1 MANVAATIAQLNSAR
16 DIVLR
21 DPAIYP
27 QVIPGVVPIVGAA
40 ALLDLRRWGADF
52 LAETFASPV
61 LNAEEKQKLCI
72 GVLDT
77 LAGYLTR
84 KEKLGEEEDPTVVKS
99 AVQCA
104 ASVYPLVFRHTI
116 STPTDTETWAKMA
129 RIKSSILKRM
139 DISTPGVRI
148 CCVKFVARVVQVQT
162 PGVIADPRRQEQNE
176 ISLALVPRDH
186 PVLPP
191 SNLEAE
197 GSGLLDRLLGVLQD
211 NDTDALVVTATL
223 SALSVLVQRR
233 ATISAK
239 ILGTVLNFNPLILAE
254 RQLNGRDK
262 VAVNSMTRTTMAFL
276 VNVLKRNPSHAAAGR
291 IQQTVERLR
300 HSLHAI
306 FSEKL
311 GKRSAVDEPTDGLD
325 DAKRRRID
333 EQVTNGTAQALQATQ
348 YPPLPP
354 GPVTVKELFTLTQ
367 DHATT
372 GFHAQILPQNIVCQL
387 VPAILASIDQTKL
400 DGAINAVRKRFLDL
414 SQQPPAS
421 AIDAAREVIAGDED
435 DDYDPS
441 ATFGEYEQVVNRLD
455 QLPDETVDEIAMGP
469 FKLPA
474 PPPMSEQ
481 ERQEYS
487 KTALTRVFSTLTE
500 LDQEARAKGGRR
512 PDVTNGFARLAT
524 SGHDRDGWITL
535 VTRIATRATV
545 QPDGAVSVE
554 MKPEKRTETKKE
566 QAGFDLGTG
575 IRKALMNYVM
585 EDFRRRIDVAITWL
599 NEEWYADRL
608 AVQQRRSEKVGS
620 LDPDDL
626 SNYNTYTL
634 RLLDAMTPYLD
645 VKDGRILIRFLS
657 EIPLVGRAVLDRV
670 VKLAEDPERVGISTQ
685 ALLYLIMFR
694 PPAREMAIEA
704 IESMWRNNREAKG
717 ATAKVLMRWKPSVLE
732 EIKSET

>member
-1 MANVAATIAQLNSAR
+1 MASAAATIAQLNSAR

-27 QVIPGVVPIVGAA
+27 QVIPGVVPIVGSA

-84 KEKLGEEEDPTVVKS
+84 KEKLGEEEDPSVVKS

-104 ASVYPLVFRHTI
+104 ASVYPLVFRHSI

-139 DISTPGVRI
+139 DIATPGVRI
-148 CCVKFVARVVQVQT
+148 CCIKFVARVVQVQT

-191 SNLEAE
+191 TNLEAE

-276 VNVLKRNPSHAAAGR
+276 VNVLKRNPTHTAAGR

-300 HSLHAI
+300 HSLHAV
-306 FSEKL
+306 FNEKL
-311 GKRSAVDEPTDGLD
+311 GKRAAVDEPTDGLD

-333 EQVTNGTAQALQATQ
+333 AQVANGTVQPPQATQ

-354 GPVTVKELFTLTQ
+354 GPVTFKDLFTLTQ
-367 DHATT
+367 DRAAT
-372 GFHAQILPQNIVCQL
+372 GFHVQILPQNIIGQL
-387 VPAILASIDQTKL
+387 VPAILASIDQTRL

-421 AIDAAREVIAGDED
+421 AAEVAREVTGGDED

-455 QLPDETVDEIAMGP
+455 QLPDETVEEIAIGP

-474 PPPMSEQ
+474 PPPISEQ
-481 ERQEYS
+481 ERQDYS
-487 KTALTRVFSTLTE
+487 KTALNRVFGTLAE
-500 LDQEARAKGGRR
+500 LDQEARLKGGRKA
-512 PDVTNGFARLAT
+512 DAVKGFNRLAS

-535 VTRIATRATV
+535 VTRIATRALAH
-545 QPDGAVSVE
+545 QLGDVSEGLKQEDRIVA
-554 MKPEKRTETKKE
+554 KKE
-566 QAGFDLGTG
+566 QAGFDLVTG
-575 IRKALMNYVM
+575 IRRALMNYVM

-608 AVQQRRSEKVGS
+608 TVQQEQRNNAGS
-620 LDPDDL
+620 RDPNDL
-626 SNYNTYTL
+626 PNYNTYTL

-657 EIPLVGRAVLDRV
+657 EIPQMSRAVLDRV
-670 VKLAEDPERVGISTQ
+670 VKLAEDPERVSISTQ

-694 PPAREMAIEA
+694 VPAREMAIDA
-704 IESMWRNNREAKG
+704 VESMWRKNREAKG
-717 ATAKVLMRWKPSVLE
+717 ATAKVLMKWKPSVLE
-732 EIKSET
+732 EVKIET